1 MRKGTRS
8 NRDDFSKLVKLEL
21 AKGVNFRCS
30 ICNAQK
36 VGPQANSNKSFSIGK
51 AAHTKTVTPGGQRND
66 LAQHPEERRSINNG
80 IWGCATCA
88 DVIDR
93 DVAAYSVAEPHRLK
107 DQAERLAHERV
118 GRVANAPTAIVPTP
132 SATQRAVQFFCL
144 SEAKRQEQ
152 LAPRSGV

>member
-8 NRDDFSKLVKLEL
+8 NPDDFSKLVKLEL

-51 AAHTKTVTPGGQRND
+51 TVTPGGQRND
-66 LAQHPEERRSINNG
+66 PAQHPEERRSINNG

-88 DVIDR
+88 YVIDR
-93 DVAAYSVAEPHRLK
+93 DVAAYSVAEPLRLK

-144 SEAKRQEQ
+144 SEAKCQEQ
-152 LAPRSGV
+152 LVPRSGV